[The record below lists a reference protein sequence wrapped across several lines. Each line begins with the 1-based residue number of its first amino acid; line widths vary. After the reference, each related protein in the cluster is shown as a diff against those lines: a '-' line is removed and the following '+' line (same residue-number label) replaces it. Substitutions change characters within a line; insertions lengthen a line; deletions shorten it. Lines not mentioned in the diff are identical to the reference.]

1 MSNFKN
7 LTLNFNVY
15 FDTTQNTLQMEF
27 EILFWTIEDDFF

>member
-15 FDTTQNTLQMEF
+15 SDTTQNMLQMEF
-27 EILFWTIEDDFF
+27 EILFWTIADDFF

>member
-15 FDTTQNTLQMEF
+15 SDTTQNMLEMEF